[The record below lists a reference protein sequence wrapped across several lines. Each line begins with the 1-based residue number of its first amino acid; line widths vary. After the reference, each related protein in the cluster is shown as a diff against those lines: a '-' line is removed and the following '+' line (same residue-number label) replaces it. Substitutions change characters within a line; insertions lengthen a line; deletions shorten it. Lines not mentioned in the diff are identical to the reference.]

1 MMPKW
6 FEEYLRNLSKEQKE
20 QLASYLETLDAVLT
34 MDDIYEVITK
44 K

>member
-1 MMPKW
+1 MIPKW

-20 QLASYLETLDAVLT
+20 QLALYLETVDAVGC